1 MAINCNELQLYEFS
15 IQPVIQ
21 HNSTSARIRAG
32 VVHEQD
38 AVKGKVPIVMRKKK
52 AQIGGSAEWRGPRV
66 DYANTPAAKEQ

>member
-1 MAINCNELQLYEFS
+1 MAINCNESQLYELS
-15 IQPVIQ
+15 IQPVAQ
-21 HNSTSARIRAG
+21 HNSTSARIHAG

-38 AVKGKVPIVMRKKK
+38 AVEGKVPIVMEKK